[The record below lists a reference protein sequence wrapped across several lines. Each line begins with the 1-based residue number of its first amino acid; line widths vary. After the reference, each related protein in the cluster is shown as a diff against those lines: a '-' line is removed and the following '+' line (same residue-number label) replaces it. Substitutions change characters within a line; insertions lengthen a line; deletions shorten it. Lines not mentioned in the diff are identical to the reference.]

1 MSSNAFWNGIKQII
15 ALVFVNVIALFVD
28 PSYLQTAISIDC
40 LVLGISIYMMTSKKT
55 EERLDLMMQENINLA
70 KQSAEVLKTVSE
82 VLTKLKKHEKV
93 VV

>member
-1 MSSNAFWNGIKQII
+1 MTNSTFWNGIKQII
-15 ALVFVNVIALFVD
+15 ALVFVNVIALLVD

-70 KQSAEVLKTVSE
+70 KQSTEILKTVTN
-82 VLTKLKKHEKV
+82 LMTQQKQQKV